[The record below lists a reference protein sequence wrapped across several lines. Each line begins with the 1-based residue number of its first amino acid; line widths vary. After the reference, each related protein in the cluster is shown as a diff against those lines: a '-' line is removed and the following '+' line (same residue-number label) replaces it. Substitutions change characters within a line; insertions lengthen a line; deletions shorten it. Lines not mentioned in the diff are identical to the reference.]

1 MGRWQGFEEF
11 VQVVNSGSFSAA
23 ARTMGVSK
31 SHMSQQVSK
40 LEERLASRLLH
51 RTTRKLSLT
60 ETGEDYY
67 RRCLQIIED
76 LEDAENSVNH
86 LQDQVEGL
94 LRISSPH
101 LLGTSHLVPAISEF
115 LSLHP
120 KLDIELDFSSKRIDL
135 LDGYYNLALQV
146 GKREDVNV
154 VNLPLTSTRFFIVGS
169 SEYLKNSAPLDTP
182 SDIKNHPCLL
192 FMDRG
197 ISKPW
202 QLKKQHDNSAT
213 PIKVTSHWRSNSGPA
228 LLAAAKNGLGLA
240 YLPDYYLKQ
249 DIADGSL
256 KIVLSEWCYIQRQ
269 IVAIYPHKNFLS
281 AKTRLFTQ
289 FLKAF
294 FQREEYDFSVET
306 GDTD

>member
-1 MGRWQGFEEF
+1 MARWQGFEEF
-11 VQVVNSGSFSAA
+11 VQVVNCGSFSAA
-23 ARTMGVSK
+23 ARALGVSK
-31 SHMSQQVSK
+31 SHVSQQVSK
-40 LEERLASRLLH
+40 LEQRLASRLLH

-76 LEDAENSVNH
+76 LENAEHSVNQ
-86 LQDQVEGL
+86 LQDQAEGL

-101 LLGTSHLVPAISEF
+101 LLGETHLVPAIAEF

-120 KLDIELDFSSKRIDL
+120 KLDIELDFSSKKIDL
-135 LDGYYNLALQV
+135 LDGDYNLALQV
-146 GKREDVNV
+146 GKRNDVNV
-154 VNLPLTSTRFFIVGS
+154 VNLPLTNTRFFIVAS
-169 SEYLKNSAPLDTP
+169 PNFLKNSAALKTP

-197 ISKPW
+197 MSKPW
-202 QLKKQHDNSAT
+202 LLKKRNDDTAT
-213 PIKVTSHWRSNSGPA
+213 AIKVNSHWRSNSGPA
-228 LLAAAKNGLGLA
+228 LRAAAKNNLGLA

-256 KIVLSEWCYIQRQ
+256 KIVLPEWSFNQRQ
-269 IVAIYPHKNFLS
+269 IVAIYPHKNYLS

-294 FQREEYDFSVET
+294 FQRQEYDISL
-306 GDTD
+306 GG